1 MEGVLSNIRHET
13 QFLSGKS
20 WSRDQALMLNF
31 LMKDKYH
38 ENACSWWAAT
48 LYPENP
54 IYVFPEMKL
63 RGLVPSFNI
72 HVSVNDLYIPR
83 IGLPILLQ
91 QNRQTRPGKI

>member
-13 QFLSGKS
+13 QLLPGKS

-38 ENACSWWAAT
+38 ENAFSWCAPT

-54 IYVFPEMKL
+54 IYVLPEMKL
-63 RGLVPSFNI
+63 RSLFPNFYI
-72 HVSVNDLYIPR
+72 HVSVSDLDIPR
-83 IGLPILLQ
+83 IGFLLLLVVTC
-91 QNRQTRPGKI
+91 RSRF